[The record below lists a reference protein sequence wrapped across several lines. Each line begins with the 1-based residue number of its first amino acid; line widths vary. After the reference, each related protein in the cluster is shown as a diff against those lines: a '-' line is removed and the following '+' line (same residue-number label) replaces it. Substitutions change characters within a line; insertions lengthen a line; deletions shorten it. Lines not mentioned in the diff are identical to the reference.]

1 MISWSLKK
9 STYLMATYI
18 VPRNYKTLYL
28 AIVQKLLEFFIIS
41 SSIESLSRCP
51 RTSTFESRSS
61 LTILGFDY

>member
-1 MISWSLKK
+1 
-9 STYLMATYI
+9 MATYI